1 MTHTAVHSRLCSLP
15 ISHSMLFVA
24 TGLAALNLVT
34 YWLWSRQMISTSE
47 DGFLEVGQNIFLLL
61 ACLLHSYHSRQ
72 EEKGNLYRAIR
83 AGMAL
88 FCFVLLLRELDID
101 QLGST
106 GIWEDIEMIIRGVT
120 LVGILIYAAHMMARV
135 KLIRQHIHAL
145 LTSPMIILTILG
157 CAIYSSSWPF
167 DKMIFAIPTELSIW
181 AEETL
186 ELTAT
191 IVLLLAACRRNGS
204 DQSR

>member
-1 MTHTAVHSRLCSLP
+1 
-15 ISHSMLFVA
+15 MLLVGV
-24 TGLAALNLVT
+24 GLGVFNFVT
-34 YWLWSRQMISTSE
+34 YWLWSTGMISTSE

-72 EEKGNLYRAIR
+72 EEKGNLYRDIH

-88 FCFVLLLRELDID
+88 FCFVLLLREVDID

-120 LVGILIYAAHMMARV
+120 LVGILIYAAHMMARL
-135 KLIRQHIHAL
+135 KLIRLHIHAL

-191 IVLLLAACRRNGS
+191 IVLLLAAYSRDGS